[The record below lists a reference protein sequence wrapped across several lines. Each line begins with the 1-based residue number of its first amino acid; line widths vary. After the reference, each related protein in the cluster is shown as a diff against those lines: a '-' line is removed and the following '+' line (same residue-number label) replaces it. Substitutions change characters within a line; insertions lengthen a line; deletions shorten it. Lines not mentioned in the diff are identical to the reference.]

1 MRYLIMECALS
12 YAVALDEEGRF
23 VRVPNLGYEM
33 GQVVEDVVLFG
44 EGEVLEFGARS
55 ARRTRGRVG
64 LIAAAACL
72 VVAVVAGGVL
82 WRLPIGTVYMRI
94 NPEVSMEVNRLDRVV
109 SLEGENNDGAELIA
123 GFSYYGRTVDEVTD
137 DLAELAEDEGYL
149 DDGGTIEVTV
159 ESEDEGWKTATE
171 DRLVVELEVHLDHRV
186 TVTVPGVSDDVMR
199 PEPGD
204 AWDDDV
210 ADDAVEGDAETPPPS
225 VPAGDDDDDWDDDW
239 DDDVDDGDDGDDGD
253 WDDDSED
260 DGDDDGDWDD
270 DDDDD

>member
-23 VRVPNLGYEM
+23 LRVPNLGYEV

-44 EGEVLEFGARS
+44 EGEVLEFEARS

-109 SLEGENNDGAELIA
+109 SLEGENNDGASLSPASPITVGRSMRSRTTWRSSPRTRVISTMA
-123 GFSYYGRTVDEVTD
+123 G
-137 DLAELAEDEGYL
+137 
-149 DDGGTIEVTV
+149 
-159 ESEDEGWKTATE
+159 
-171 DRLVVELEVHLDHRV
+171 
-186 TVTVPGVSDDVMR
+186 
-199 PEPGD
+199 
-204 AWDDDV
+204 
-210 ADDAVEGDAETPPPS
+210 PS
-225 VPAGDDDDDWDDDW
+225 R
-239 DDDVDDGDDGDDGD
+239 
-253 WDDDSED
+253 
-260 DGDDDGDWDD
+260 
-270 DDDDD
+270 